1 MRKISVATLALVAV
15 SGSQAQE
22 LFGGDLA
29 IKAEF
34 NANESQTY
42 ESPALDKAY
51 SNISNFGGQALAN
64 GGAANQ
70 SGNTITKMVGDD
82 ITALGS
88 YTGQQVQMVSF
99 SVFNGNTADV
109 SVRARIRFYKTDGSG
124 GNPGTYIIG
133 YSFNPI
139 SFAAGKVTVVTG
151 NLGTGSQLFLPGG
164 TFWAGITFDNN
175 TGGTGATEAQ
185 MNNMGQGL
193 FNPPTVGS
201 SADVAFITN
210 AAGSFVG
217 NNPAG
222 TQFNFGG
229 QPVANFGWEF
239 QAVPEPASMAV
250 LGLGLAAIARKRR
263 SR

>member
-1 MRKISVATLALVAV
+1 MRKISMTALALAAV

-34 NANESQTY
+34 NVNESQTY

-51 SNISNFGGQALAN
+51 SNISNFGGQAMAN

-70 SGNTITKMVGDD
+70 SGNIITKMVGDD
-82 ITALGS
+82 ITALGA
-88 YTGQQVQMVSF
+88 YAGQQVQQVTF
-99 SVFNGNTADV
+99 SVFNGNTSDV
-109 SVRARIRFYKTDGSG
+109 SVRARIRFYRNDGSG
-124 GNPGTYIIG
+124 GNPGTYVIG
-133 YSFNPI
+133 YSFNPLT
-139 SFAAGKVTVVTG
+139 FAAGKVTLVTG
-151 NLGTGSQLFLPGG
+151 NLGTGSGFFLPGG

-185 MNNMGQGL
+185 LNNFGQGL
-193 FNPPTVGS
+193 FNPPTIGS

-217 NNPAG
+217 NNPPG
-222 TQFNFGG
+222 SQFNFGG
-229 QPVANFGWEF
+229 NPIANFGWEF
-239 QAVPEPASMAV
+239 QAVPEPATMAA
-250 LGLGLAAIARKRR
+250 LGLGLAALARKRR
-263 SR
+263 NR